1 MHVLITR
8 PRDDALALRADL
20 EALGYSTI
28 VEPLLTIE
36 RIDQPL
42 PSLDDVQAIALTSAH
57 AASALDAKVENL
69 PIYTVG
75 EATAEAARSA
85 GCKNVHS
92 ADGNA
97 LDLAGLI
104 MKACLPDAGVIL
116 HLAGEVV
123 RAGLAETLTEH
134 DFDVQRHA
142 TYRAVPCPRLSD
154 ELIAS
159 WSRHEIDAV
168 LLFSPRTSAIMVRL
182 LKKHGLESHVDST
195 AAICLSEETA
205 MPCRALTWR
214 TICPAAQPNQ
224 QALIRALEGSC
235 TIC

>member
-8 PRDDALALRADL
+8 PRNDALALQADL

-42 PSLDDVQAIALTSAH
+42 PPVDEVQAIALTSAH
-57 AASALDAKVENL
+57 AASALDAKVENI

-85 GCKNVHS
+85 GCKTVRS

-97 LDLAGLI
+97 LDLADLI
-104 MKACLPDAGVIL
+104 MKDCLPDAGVIL
-116 HLAGEVV
+116 HPAGEVV
-123 RAGLAETLTEH
+123 RAGLAETLIAQG
-134 DFDVQRHA
+134 FDYRRHQS
-142 TYRAVPCPRLSD
+142 YRAIPCPRLSD

-168 LLFSPRTSAIMVRL
+168 LLFSPRTSVIMVRL

-205 MPCRALTWR
+205 TPCRALTWR